1 MLLSPAEKTYS
12 AIQSESVS
20 SICPHTGDALDIYS
34 LPEWAAIPSSS
45 SHDFL
50 NDVLLSDEAI
60 LEAMTLSERPWEDNH
75 HRSSVLPLLHDE
87 DPPLTSTTLSLQSL
101 GSSAPWVVLSQ
112 VVSSL
117 PQSHDPLLL
126 PSSSNGETLTTSHH
140 TYQRS
145 KGRGGRRRKRK
156 QHQKAPASGHHAG
169 HHLPSSSTNHTGGR
183 IPMSDHHDR
192 KKWSYRAKSS
202 FQAR

>member
-1 MLLSPAEKTYS
+1 MPLSPAEKTYS

-20 SICPHTGDALDIYS
+20 PTCPPPEDVLDMYS
-34 LPEWAAIPSSS
+34 LPEWASLPSSS

-60 LEAMTLSERPWEDNH
+60 LEAMTLSERPWEDHH
-75 HRSSVLPLLHDE
+75 HRSSILPLLHDE

-117 PQSHDPLLL
+117 PQSHDPILL
-126 PSSSNGETLTTSHH
+126 PSSSNGETLTTSNH
-140 TYQRS
+140 TYQRT

-156 QHQKAPASGHHAG
+156 QHHKAPASGHHAG
-169 HHLPSSSTNHTGGR
+169 HHLP
-183 IPMSDHHDR
+183 
-192 KKWSYRAKSS
+192 
-202 FQAR
+202 